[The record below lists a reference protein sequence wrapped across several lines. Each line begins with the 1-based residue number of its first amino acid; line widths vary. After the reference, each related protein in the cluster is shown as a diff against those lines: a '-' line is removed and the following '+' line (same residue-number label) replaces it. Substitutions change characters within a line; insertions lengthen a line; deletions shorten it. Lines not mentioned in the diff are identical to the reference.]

1 MFQKHLNEL
10 FADKNVKSI
19 SKFLFLYKLYKLAKK
34 NKKKT
39 TKAKKLVLYLLKT

>member
-10 FADKNVKSI
+10 FAEKKVKSI